1 MLPQEKPQKTIRS
14 LTENQLQTLLD
25 QTKAHFP
32 HALFTILADTGLRVA
47 ELCALR
53 LFDLWMLGEPVNCLD
68 VRADIAKTHHP
79 RSIPLTPRATEAIRD
94 LQHYH
99 WGVMPRLTEDYAFS
113 GSNPRVPLT
122 HRSIQRICKK
132 YGRNILHIR
141 LTPHMFRHTF
151 ATRLM
156 RKVSIRV
163 VQQLLGHSSLTA
175 TQIYTHPNTQD
186 LQSAIDAL
194 NATTP
199 KTSQPTS

>member
-1 MLPQEKPQKTIRS
+1 MYPTERPQQTIRS
-14 LTENQLQTLLD
+14 LTDAQLETLLSN
-25 QTKAHFP
+25 THTHWH

-53 LFDLWMLGEPVNCLD
+53 IFDLWILGEPVNCLD
-68 VRADIAKTHHP
+68 VRPEIAKNHHS
-79 RSIPLTPRATEAIRD
+79 RSIPLTPRSTQAISD

-99 WGVMPRLTEDYAFS
+99 WGVMANPIEHYAFS
-113 GSNPRVPLT
+113 SSNPKIPLT
-122 HRSIQRICKK
+122 HRSIQRVCQK
-132 YGRNILHIR
+132 YGRDILHIR

-156 RKVSIRV
+156 RKCSIRV
-163 VQQLLGHSSLTA
+163 VQQLLGHSSITA

-194 NATTP
+194 NAPTP
-199 KTSQPTS
+199 QT